1 MSAPYLLLVELWGT
15 APQSKTTIPQRIQ
28 NHHRKCDKHN
38 YNIYGGKCKFLSYNN
53 RKNGVLM
60 KFLDKAKIH
69 IKAGDGGNGSAS
81 FRREK
86 YIEFGGPN
94 GGDGGR
100 GGDVIFRAV
109 PNVNTLI
116 DYRFKTNFT
125 AGRGENGMGKM
136 RTGASGETLI
146 LPVPTGTVILSE
158 NEEIECADMNTDGM
172 EYLAA
177 RGGNGGWG
185 NLHFKSPTNR
195 APRQAN
201 DGLPGEERTVV
212 LRLKLIADIG
222 LVGFPNAGK
231 STLLAA
237 VTSARP
243 KIANYPFT
251 TLNPQLGVMY
261 AHNREFVMVDLPGL
275 IQGAHTGVGL
285 GDRFLGHAERTKLI
299 LHVIDGTESDWAA
312 RYAAIRHEMDSYGAN
327 LAKKPEIVVINK
339 LDAIAS
345 DDMDARMDAF
355 KKSFGRRKR
364 PTIITIS
371 AAGHQGIGGLVS
383 AIEKQFLEIERK

>member
-1 MSAPYLLLVELWGT
+1 
-15 APQSKTTIPQRIQ
+15 
-28 NHHRKCDKHN
+28 
-38 YNIYGGKCKFLSYNN
+38 
-53 RKNGVLM
+53 M
-60 KFLDKAKIH
+60 KFLDKAKIY

-100 GGDVIFRAV
+100 GGDVVFVAV

-116 DYRFKTNFT
+116 DYRYKMHFV
-125 AGRGENGMGKM
+125 AQRGENGMGKM
-136 RTGASGETLI
+136 RTGASGETLY

-158 NEEIECADMNTDGM
+158 NEEIEYADLNVDGM
-172 EYLAA
+172 EYRAA

-195 APRQAN
+195 APKQAN

-231 STLLAA
+231 STLLSA
-237 VTSARP
+237 VTAARP

-261 AHNREFVMVDLPGL
+261 AHDREFVLVDLPGL
-275 IQGAHTGVGL
+275 IEGAHTGVGL
-285 GDRFLGHAERTKLI
+285 GDRFLGHAERTKMI
-299 LHVIDGTESDWAA
+299 LHVIDGTEPDWAA
-312 RYAAIRHEMDSYGAN
+312 RYSAIRHEMDSYGGD
-327 LAKKPEIVVINK
+327 LTDKPEMVVINK
-339 LDAIAS
+339 IDAIAPDELS
-345 DDMDARMDAF
+345 EKMTVF

-364 PTIITIS
+364 PEIITIS
-371 AAGHQGIGGLVS
+371 AAGRLGISDLIS
-383 AIEKQFLEIERK
+383 AIEKRFLSLGQGE

>member
-1 MSAPYLLLVELWGT
+1 
-15 APQSKTTIPQRIQ
+15 
-28 NHHRKCDKHN
+28 
-38 YNIYGGKCKFLSYNN
+38 
-53 RKNGVLM
+53 M
-60 KFLDKAKIH
+60 KFLDKAKIY

-86 YIEFGGPN
+86 YIEYGGPN

-100 GGDVIFRAV
+100 GGDIVFRAV

-116 DYRFKTNFT
+116 DYRFKTNFK
-125 AGRGENGMGKM
+125 AQRGENGMGKM
-136 RTGASGETLI
+136 RTGASGDTLV

-158 NEEIECADMNTDGM
+158 NEEIEYVDLNADGM
-172 EYLAA
+172 EYRAV

-201 DGLPGEERTVV
+201 DGLPGEERAVV

-237 VTSARP
+237 LTAARP

-261 AHNREFVMVDLPGL
+261 AHDREFVLVDLPGL
-275 IQGAHTGVGL
+275 IQGAHMGVGL
-285 GDRFLGHAERTKLI
+285 GDKFLGHAERTKMI
-299 LHVIDGTESDWAA
+299 LHIIDGTEPDWAT
-312 RYAAIRHEMDSYGAN
+312 RYRSIRHEMDSYGGG
-327 LAKKPEIVVINK
+327 LLDKPEIVVINK
-339 LDAIAS
+339 IDAIA
-345 DDMDARMDAF
+345 DEDAAARLAEF
-355 KKSFGRRKR
+355 KKSFGRGKK
-364 PTIITIS
+364 PEIITIS
-371 AAGHQGIGGLVS
+371 AAGMTGMKELIS
-383 AIEKQFLEIERK
+383 AIEKKFQKL

>member
-1 MSAPYLLLVELWGT
+1 
-15 APQSKTTIPQRIQ
+15 
-28 NHHRKCDKHN
+28 
-38 YNIYGGKCKFLSYNN
+38 
-53 RKNGVLM
+53 M
-60 KFLDKAKIH
+60 KFLDKAKIY
-69 IKAGDGGNGSAS
+69 IKAGDGGNGAAS

-100 GGDVIFRAV
+100 GGDVVFRAV

-116 DYRFKTNFT
+116 DYRFKTKFV
-125 AGRGENGMGKM
+125 AQRGQNGMGKM
-136 RTGASGETLI
+136 RTGYSGETLY

-158 NEEIECADMNTDGM
+158 NEEIEYADLNKDGM
-172 EYLAA
+172 EYLAV

-231 STLLAA
+231 STLLSA

-251 TLNPQLGVMY
+251 TLNPQLGVVY

-275 IQGAHTGVGL
+275 IEGAHIGVGL

-299 LHVIDGTESDWAA
+299 LHVIDGTESDWAG
-312 RYAAIRHEMDSYGAN
+312 RYRAIRHEMDSYGGG
-327 LAKKPEIVVINK
+327 LLTKPEIVVINK
-339 LDAIAS
+339 IDTMTTDDLETKIAE
-345 DDMDARMDAF
+345 F
-355 KKSFGRRKR
+355 KKTFGRKKK
-364 PTIITIS
+364 PEIVAIS
-371 AAGHQGIGGLVS
+371 AAGHIGIENLI
-383 AIEKQFLEIERK
+383 ARIEKVFLNMQEK

>member
-1 MSAPYLLLVELWGT
+1 
-15 APQSKTTIPQRIQ
+15 
-28 NHHRKCDKHN
+28 
-38 YNIYGGKCKFLSYNN
+38 
-53 RKNGVLM
+53 M
-60 KFLDKAKIH
+60 KFLDKAKIT

-100 GGDVIFRAV
+100 GGDIVFRAV

-116 DYRFKTNFT
+116 DYRYKTNFA

-158 NEEIECADMNTDGM
+158 NEEIEYADLSADGM
-172 EYLAA
+172 EYRAV

-201 DGLPGEERTVV
+201 DGLPGEVRTVV

-231 STLLAA
+231 
-237 VTSARP
+237 
-243 KIANYPFT
+243 
-251 TLNPQLGVMY
+251 
-261 AHNREFVMVDLPGL
+261 
-275 IQGAHTGVGL
+275 
-285 GDRFLGHAERTKLI
+285 
-299 LHVIDGTESDWAA
+299 
-312 RYAAIRHEMDSYGAN
+312 
-327 LAKKPEIVVINK
+327 
-339 LDAIAS
+339 
-345 DDMDARMDAF
+345 
-355 KKSFGRRKR
+355 
-364 PTIITIS
+364 
-371 AAGHQGIGGLVS
+371 
-383 AIEKQFLEIERK
+383 

>member
-1 MSAPYLLLVELWGT
+1 
-15 APQSKTTIPQRIQ
+15 
-28 NHHRKCDKHN
+28 
-38 YNIYGGKCKFLSYNN
+38 
-53 RKNGVLM
+53 M
-60 KFLDKAKIH
+60 KFLDKAKIY
-69 IKAGDGGNGSAS
+69 IKAGDGGNGAAS

-100 GGDVIFRAV
+100 GGDVVFRAV

-116 DYRFKTNFT
+116 DYRYKTKFV
-125 AGRGENGMGKM
+125 AQRGQNGMGKM
-136 RTGASGETLI
+136 RTGYSGETLY

-158 NEEIECADMNTDGM
+158 NEEIEYADLNVDGM
-172 EYLAA
+172 EYRAA

-231 STLLAA
+231 STILSV
-237 VTSARP
+237 VTAARP
-243 KIANYPFT
+243 KIANYAFT

-261 AHNREFVMVDLPGL
+261 AHNREYVMVDLPGL
-275 IQGAHTGVGL
+275 IEGAHTGVGL
-285 GDRFLGHAERTKLI
+285 GDRFLGHAERTRLI
-299 LHVIDGTESDWAA
+299 LHVIDGSEPDWAL
-312 RYAAIRHEMDSYGAN
+312 RYKAIRHEMDSYGGGL
-327 LAKKPEIVVINK
+327 LAKPEIVIINK
-339 LDAIAS
+339 QDTLS
-345 DDMDARMDAF
+345 KEELNERLTAF
-355 KKSFGRRKR
+355 KKSFGRKKK
-364 PTIITIS
+364 PEIVTIS
-371 AAGHQGIGGLVS
+371 AAGHIGIDDMIS
-383 AIEKQFLEIERK
+383 AIEKQMSALN

>member
-1 MSAPYLLLVELWGT
+1 
-15 APQSKTTIPQRIQ
+15 
-28 NHHRKCDKHN
+28 
-38 YNIYGGKCKFLSYNN
+38 
-53 RKNGVLM
+53 M

-69 IKAGDGGNGSAS
+69 IRAGDGGNGSAS

-100 GGDVIFRAV
+100 GGDIIFRAV

-116 DYRFKTNFT
+116 DYRFKTNFA
-125 AGRGENGMGKM
+125 AGRGQNGMGKM
-136 RTGASGETLI
+136 RTGASGETLV

-158 NEEIECADMNTDGM
+158 NEEIEYADLNVDGM

-231 STLLAA
+231 STLLATLTA
-237 VTSARP
+237 ARP

-261 AHNREFVMVDLPGL
+261 AHNREFVLVDLPGL

-285 GDRFLGHAERTKLI
+285 GDRFLGHAERTKMI
-299 LHVIDGTESDWAA
+299 LHVIDGTEPDWAT
-312 RYAAIRHEMDSYGAN
+312 RYSAIRYEMDSYGGD
-327 LAKKPEIVVINK
+327 LTSKPEMVVINK
-339 LDAIAS
+339 IDAIAP
-345 DDMDARMDAF
+345 DELQTRMDAF
-355 KKSFGRRKR
+355 KKSFGRKKR
-364 PTIITIS
+364 PEIMAIS
-371 AAGHQGIGGLVS
+371 AAGRVGISELIS
-383 AIEKQFLEIERK
+383 AIEKKFLTIEKAENNE

>member
-1 MSAPYLLLVELWGT
+1 
-15 APQSKTTIPQRIQ
+15 
-28 NHHRKCDKHN
+28 
-38 YNIYGGKCKFLSYNN
+38 
-53 RKNGVLM
+53 M
-60 KFLDKAKIH
+60 KFLDKAKIY
-69 IKAGDGGNGSAS
+69 IKAGDGGNGAAS

-100 GGDVIFRAV
+100 GGDVVFRAV

-116 DYRFKTNFT
+116 DYRFKTKFV
-125 AGRGENGMGKM
+125 AQRGQNGMGKM
-136 RTGASGETLI
+136 RTGYSGETLY
-146 LPVPTGTVILSE
+146 LPVPTGTVILY
-158 NEEIECADMNTDGM
+158 ADLNHDGM
-172 EYLAA
+172 EYLAV

-243 KIANYPFT
+243 KIANYAFT

-275 IQGAHTGVGL
+275 IEGAHTGIGL

-299 LHVIDGTESDWAA
+299 LHVIDGSESDWGA
-312 RYAAIRHEMDSYGAN
+312 RYRAIRHEMDSYGGGLLN
-327 LAKKPEIVVINK
+327 KPEIVVINK
-339 LDAIAS
+339 IDTIS
-345 DDMDARMDAF
+345 DDELKSKLEEF
-355 KKSFGRRKR
+355 KKSFGRKKK
-364 PTIITIS
+364 PEIITIS
-371 AAGHQGIGGLVS
+371 AAGQIGIDNLIS
-383 AIEKQFLEIERK
+383 TIEKNFIKIEK

>member
-1 MSAPYLLLVELWGT
+1 
-15 APQSKTTIPQRIQ
+15 
-28 NHHRKCDKHN
+28 
-38 YNIYGGKCKFLSYNN
+38 
-53 RKNGVLM
+53 M
-60 KFLDKAKIH
+60 KFLDRAKIYV
-69 IKAGDGGNGSAS
+69 KAGDGGNGSAS
-81 FRREK
+81 FRHEK

-100 GGDVIFRAV
+100 GGDVVFVAV

-116 DYRFKTNFT
+116 DYRYKTKYI
-125 AGRGENGMGKM
+125 AQRGENGMGKM
-136 RTGASGETLI
+136 RTGASGETLV

-158 NEEIECADMNTDGM
+158 NEEIEYADLNQDGM
-172 EYLAA
+172 EYRAA

-195 APRQAN
+195 APKQAN

-231 STLLAA
+231 STLLSA

-275 IQGAHTGVGL
+275 IEGAHTGVGL
-285 GDRFLGHAERTKLI
+285 GDQFLGHAERTKLI
-299 LHVIDGTESDWAA
+299 LHVIDATEPDLYA
-312 RYAAIRHEMDSYGAN
+312 RYSAIRHEMDSYGGDLVN
-327 LAKKPEIVVINK
+327 KPEIVIINK
-339 LDAIAS
+339 IDALSEEELETKIAE
-345 DDMDARMDAF
+345 F
-355 KKSFGRRKR
+355 KKGFGRKKK
-364 PTIITIS
+364 PQILTIS
-371 AAGHQGIGGLVS
+371 AAGQIGINEMIS
-383 AIEKQFLEIERK
+383 AIEQKFLGIE

>member
-1 MSAPYLLLVELWGT
+1 
-15 APQSKTTIPQRIQ
+15 
-28 NHHRKCDKHN
+28 
-38 YNIYGGKCKFLSYNN
+38 
-53 RKNGVLM
+53 M

-69 IKAGDGGNGSAS
+69 IRAGDGGNGSAS

-100 GGDVIFRAV
+100 GGDIIFRAV

-116 DYRFKTNFT
+116 DYRFKTNFA
-125 AGRGENGMGKM
+125 AGRGQNGMGKM
-136 RTGASGETLI
+136 RTGASGETLV

-158 NEEIECADMNTDGM
+158 NEEIEYADLNVDGM

-231 STLLAA
+231 STLLATLTA
-237 VTSARP
+237 ARP

-261 AHNREFVMVDLPGL
+261 AHNREFVLVDLPGL

-285 GDRFLGHAERTKLI
+285 GDRFLGHAERTKMI
-299 LHVIDGTESDWAA
+299 LHIIDGTEPDWAN
-312 RYAAIRHEMDSYGAN
+312 RYSAIRYEMDSYGGD
-327 LAKKPEIVVINK
+327 LTSKPEMVVINK
-339 LDAIAS
+339 TDAIAP
-345 DDMDARMDAF
+345 DELQTRMDAF
-355 KKSFGRRKR
+355 KKSFGRKKR
-364 PTIITIS
+364 PEIMAIS
-371 AAGHQGIGGLVS
+371 AAGRVGISELIS
-383 AIEKQFLEIERK
+383 AIEKKFLTIEKAENNE

>member
-1 MSAPYLLLVELWGT
+1 
-15 APQSKTTIPQRIQ
+15 
-28 NHHRKCDKHN
+28 
-38 YNIYGGKCKFLSYNN
+38 
-53 RKNGVLM
+53 M

-69 IKAGDGGNGSAS
+69 IRAGDGGNGSAS

-100 GGDVIFRAV
+100 GGDIIFRAV

-116 DYRFKTNFT
+116 DYRFKTNFA
-125 AGRGENGMGKM
+125 AGRGQNGMGKM
-136 RTGASGETLI
+136 RTGASGETLV

-158 NEEIECADMNTDGM
+158 NEEIEYADLNVDGM

-231 STLLAA
+231 STLLATLTA
-237 VTSARP
+237 ARP

-261 AHNREFVMVDLPGL
+261 AHNREFVLVDLPGL

-285 GDRFLGHAERTKLI
+285 GDRFLGHAERTKMI
-299 LHVIDGTESDWAA
+299 LHVIDGTEPDWAT
-312 RYAAIRHEMDSYGAN
+312 RYSAIRYEMDSYGGD
-327 LAKKPEIVVINK
+327 LTSKPEMLVINK
-339 LDAIAS
+339 IDAIAP
-345 DDMDARMDAF
+345 DELQTRMDAF
-355 KKSFGRRKR
+355 KKSFGRKKR
-364 PTIITIS
+364 PEIMAIS
-371 AAGHQGIGGLVS
+371 AAGRVGISELIS
-383 AIEKQFLEIERK
+383 AIEKKFLTIEKAENNE

>member
-1 MSAPYLLLVELWGT
+1 
-15 APQSKTTIPQRIQ
+15 
-28 NHHRKCDKHN
+28 
-38 YNIYGGKCKFLSYNN
+38 
-53 RKNGVLM
+53 M
-60 KFLDKAKIH
+60 KFLDRAKIF
-69 IKAGDGGNGSAS
+69 IKAGNGGNGSAS

-100 GGDVIFRAV
+100 GGDIIFRAV

-116 DYRFKTNFT
+116 DYRFQTNFK
-125 AGRGENGMGKM
+125 AERGENGGGKM
-136 RTGASGETLI
+136 CTGASGENLI
-146 LPVPTGTVILSE
+146 LQVPTGTVILSE
-158 NEEIECADMNTDGM
+158 NEEFEYADLNQDGL
-172 EYLAA
+172 EYRAA

-195 APRQAN
+195 TPRQAN
-201 DGLPGEERTVV
+201 DGLPGEERTVI

-231 STLLAA
+231 STLLSA

-275 IQGAHTGVGL
+275 IEGAHTGVGL
-285 GDRFLGHAERTKLI
+285 GDRFLGHAERTKMI
-299 LHVIDGTESDWAA
+299 LHLIDGTENDWSE
-312 RYAAIRHEMDSYGAN
+312 RYKTIRHEMDSYGGG
-327 LAKKPEIVVINK
+327 LLEKPEMVIINK
-339 LDAIAS
+339 IDAVEP
-345 DDMDARMDAF
+345 DELKNRMAEF
-355 KKSFGRRKR
+355 KKSFGRKKK
-364 PTIITIS
+364 PEIMAIS
-371 AAGHQGIGGLVS
+371 AAGQIGIRELIA
-383 AIEKQFLEIERK
+383 AIEKRFLEI

>member
-1 MSAPYLLLVELWGT
+1 
-15 APQSKTTIPQRIQ
+15 
-28 NHHRKCDKHN
+28 
-38 YNIYGGKCKFLSYNN
+38 
-53 RKNGVLM
+53 M

-69 IKAGDGGNGSAS
+69 IKAGDGGNGAAS

-100 GGDVIFRAV
+100 GGDVVFVAV

-116 DYRFKTNFT
+116 DYRFKTNFV
-125 AGRGENGMGKM
+125 AQRGQNGMGKM
-136 RTGASGETLI
+136 RTGYSGETLV

-158 NEEIECADMNTDGM
+158 NEELEYADLNIDGM
-172 EYLAA
+172 EYRAA

-231 STLLAA
+231 STLLSA

-261 AHNREFVMVDLPGL
+261 AHKREFVLVDLPGL
-275 IQGAHTGVGL
+275 IEGAHTGVGL
-285 GDRFLGHAERTKLI
+285 GDRFLGHAERTKMI
-299 LHVIDGTESDWAA
+299 LHVIDGTESDWAS
-312 RYAAIRHEMDSYGAN
+312 RYRAIRHEMDSYGGGLLN
-327 LAKKPEIVVINK
+327 KPEIVVINK
-339 LDAIAS
+339 IDAIDS
-345 DDMDARMDAF
+345 DDLKQRMADF
-355 KKSFGRRKR
+355 KKSFGRKKK
-364 PTIITIS
+364 TEILTIS
-371 AAGHQGIGGLVS
+371 AAGRIGIEDMIS
-383 AIEKQFLEIERK
+383 AIEKQMLGLE

>member
-1 MSAPYLLLVELWGT
+1 MVM
-15 APQSKTTIPQRIQ
+15 
-28 NHHRKCDKHN
+28 
-38 YNIYGGKCKFLSYNN
+38 
-53 RKNGVLM
+53 V
-60 KFLDKAKIH
+60 
-69 IKAGDGGNGSAS
+69 
-81 FRREK
+81 
-86 YIEFGGPN
+86 EFGGPN

-116 DYRFKTNFT
+116 DYRYKTNFV
-125 AGRGENGMGKM
+125 AERGQNGMGKM
-136 RTGASGETLI
+136 RTGASGETLV

-158 NEEIECADMNTDGM
+158 NEEIEYADLSVDGM

-212 LRLKLIADIG
+212 LRLKLIADVG

-231 STLLAA
+231 STLLSA

-261 AHNREFVMVDLPGL
+261 AHNREFVLVDLPGL
-275 IQGAHTGVGL
+275 IEGAHTGVGL
-285 GDRFLGHAERTKLI
+285 GDRFLGHAERTKMI
-299 LHVIDGTESDWAA
+299 LHVIDGTEPDWFA
-312 RYAAIRHEMDSYGAN
+312 RYSAIRHEMDSYGGN
-327 LAKKPEIVVINK
+327 LTSKPEIVVINK
-339 LDAIAS
+339 MDAIDS
-345 DDMDARMDAF
+345 DEMNARMSEF
-355 KKSFGRRKR
+355 KRGFGRKKK
-364 PTIITIS
+364 PEIITIS
-371 AAGHQGIGGLVS
+371 AAGMLGIGGLIS
-383 AIEKQFLEIERK
+383 AIEKKFLDIEKNEE

>member
-1 MSAPYLLLVELWGT
+1 
-15 APQSKTTIPQRIQ
+15 
-28 NHHRKCDKHN
+28 
-38 YNIYGGKCKFLSYNN
+38 
-53 RKNGVLM
+53 M

-100 GGDVIFRAV
+100 GGDIIFRAV

-116 DYRFKTNFT
+116 DYRFKTNFA
-125 AGRGENGMGKM
+125 AGRGQNGMGKM
-136 RTGASGETLI
+136 RTGASGETLV

-158 NEEIECADMNTDGM
+158 NEEIEYADLNVDGM

-231 STLLAA
+231 STLLATLTA
-237 VTSARP
+237 ARP

-261 AHNREFVMVDLPGL
+261 AHNREFVLVDLPGL

-285 GDRFLGHAERTKLI
+285 GDRFLGHAERTKMI
-299 LHVIDGTESDWAA
+299 LHVIDGTEPDWAT
-312 RYAAIRHEMDSYGAN
+312 RYSAIRYEMDSYGGD
-327 LAKKPEIVVINK
+327 LTSKPEMVVINK
-339 LDAIAS
+339 ADAIAP
-345 DDMDARMDAF
+345 DELQTRMDAF
-355 KKSFGRRKR
+355 KKSFGRKKR
-364 PTIITIS
+364 PEIMAIS
-371 AAGHQGIGGLVS
+371 AAGRVGISELIS
-383 AIEKQFLEIERK
+383 AIEKKFLTIEKAENNE

>member
-1 MSAPYLLLVELWGT
+1 
-15 APQSKTTIPQRIQ
+15 
-28 NHHRKCDKHN
+28 
-38 YNIYGGKCKFLSYNN
+38 
-53 RKNGVLM
+53 M
-60 KFLDKAKIH
+60 KFLDRAKIY

-100 GGDVIFRAV
+100 GGDVVFVAV

-116 DYRFKTNFT
+116 DYRYKTKFV
-125 AGRGENGMGKM
+125 AERGENGMGKM
-136 RTGASGETLI
+136 RTGASGDTLV

-158 NEEIECADMNTDGM
+158 NEEIEYADLNTDGM
-172 EYLAA
+172 EYRAA

-195 APRQAN
+195 APKQAN

-231 STLLAA
+231 STLLSA
-237 VTSARP
+237 VTAARP

-261 AHNREFVMVDLPGL
+261 AHDREFVLVDLPGL
-275 IQGAHTGVGL
+275 IEGAHTGVGL
-285 GDRFLGHAERTKLI
+285 GDQFLGHAERTKMI
-299 LHVIDGTESDWAA
+299 LHVIDGTEADWGA
-312 RYAAIRHEMDSYGAN
+312 RYKTIRHEMDSYGGD
-327 LAKKPEIVVINK
+327 LTDKPEMVIINK
-339 LDAIAS
+339 TDAITPDELTEKMS
-345 DDMDARMDAF
+345 EF
-355 KKSFGRRKR
+355 KKSFGRKKR
-364 PTIITIS
+364 PDIITIS
-371 AAGHQGIGGLVS
+371 AAGRVGISELIV
-383 AIEKQFLEIERK
+383 AIEKKFLGQENDTTAK

>member
-1 MSAPYLLLVELWGT
+1 
-15 APQSKTTIPQRIQ
+15 
-28 NHHRKCDKHN
+28 
-38 YNIYGGKCKFLSYNN
+38 
-53 RKNGVLM
+53 M
-60 KFLDKAKIH
+60 KFLDKAKIY
-69 IKAGDGGNGSAS
+69 IKAGNGGNGAAS

-100 GGDVIFRAV
+100 GGDVVFRAV

-116 DYRFKTNFT
+116 DYRYKTKFV
-125 AGRGENGMGKM
+125 AERGQNGMGKM
-136 RTGASGETLI
+136 RTGYSGETLV

-158 NEEIECADMNTDGM
+158 NEEIEYADLNQDGM

-231 STLLAA
+231 STLLSA

-275 IQGAHTGVGL
+275 IEGAHTGVGL
-285 GDRFLGHAERTKLI
+285 GDRFLGHAERTKMI
-299 LHVIDGTESDWAA
+299 LHVIDGTEEDWGA
-312 RYAAIRHEMDSYGAN
+312 RYKAIRHEMDSYGGGLVN
-327 LAKKPEIVVINK
+327 KPEMVVINK
-339 LDAIAS
+339 IDAIS
-345 DDMDARMDAF
+345 EEDMKQRMADF
-355 KKSFGRRKR
+355 KKSFGRKKK
-364 PTIITIS
+364 PEIMEIS
-371 AAGHQGIGGLVS
+371 AAGQIGIKELIAS
-383 AIEKQFLEIERK
+383 IEKKFLEIEAKENEQPVKL

>member
-1 MSAPYLLLVELWGT
+1 
-15 APQSKTTIPQRIQ
+15 
-28 NHHRKCDKHN
+28 
-38 YNIYGGKCKFLSYNN
+38 
-53 RKNGVLM
+53 M
-60 KFLDKAKIH
+60 KFLDFAKIH
-69 IKAGDGGNGSAS
+69 IRAGDGGNGSAS

-86 YIEFGGPN
+86 YIEYGGPN

-116 DYRFKTNFT
+116 DYRFKTHF
-125 AGRGENGMGKM
+125 AAQRGQNGMGKM
-136 RTGASGETLI
+136 RTGFSGEDLI

-158 NEEIECADMNTDGM
+158 NGEIEYADLNRDGM

-195 APRQAN
+195 APKQAN
-201 DGLPGEERTVV
+201 DGLPGEERTVI
-212 LRLKLIADIG
+212 LQLKLIADIG

-231 STLLAA
+231 STLLSA

-243 KIANYPFT
+243 KIANYAFT

-275 IQGAHTGVGL
+275 IEGAHAGVGL
-285 GDRFLGHAERTKLI
+285 GDKFLGHAERTKMI
-299 LHVIDGTESDWAA
+299 LHIIDGTEPDWAA
-312 RYAAIRHEMDSYGAN
+312 RYKAIRHEMDSYGGGLVN
-327 LAKKPEIVVINK
+327 KPEMVVINK
-339 LDAIAS
+339 IDAIS
-345 DDMDARMDAF
+345 DDELNERMAAF
-355 KKSFGRRKR
+355 KKSFGRKKR
-364 PTIITIS
+364 PEILTIS
-371 AAGHQGIGGLVS
+371 AAGRQGIEELIS
-383 AIEKQFLEIERK
+383 KIEKKMMDL

>member
-1 MSAPYLLLVELWGT
+1 
-15 APQSKTTIPQRIQ
+15 
-28 NHHRKCDKHN
+28 
-38 YNIYGGKCKFLSYNN
+38 
-53 RKNGVLM
+53 M
-60 KFLDKAKIH
+60 KFLDRAKIYV
-69 IKAGDGGNGSAS
+69 KAGDGGNGSAS

-100 GGDVIFRAV
+100 GGDVIFVAV

-116 DYRFKTNFT
+116 DYRYKTKYI
-125 AGRGENGMGKM
+125 AQRGENGMGKM
-136 RTGASGETLI
+136 RTGASGETLV

-158 NEEIECADMNTDGM
+158 NEEIEYADLNQDGM
-172 EYLAA
+172 EYRAA

-195 APRQAN
+195 APKQAN

-231 STLLAA
+231 STLLSA

-275 IQGAHTGVGL
+275 IEGAHTGVGL
-285 GDRFLGHAERTKLI
+285 GDQFLGHAERTKLI
-299 LHVIDGTESDWAA
+299 LHVIDATEPDLYA
-312 RYAAIRHEMDSYGAN
+312 RYTAIRHEMDSYGGD
-327 LAKKPEIVVINK
+327 LISKPEIVIINK
-339 LDAIAS
+339 IDALSEEELEIKIAE
-345 DDMDARMDAF
+345 F
-355 KKSFGRRKR
+355 KKGFGRKKK
-364 PTIITIS
+364 PQILTIS
-371 AAGHQGIGGLVS
+371 AAGQVGINEMIS
-383 AIEKQFLEIERK
+383 AIEQKFLGIE

>member
-1 MSAPYLLLVELWGT
+1 
-15 APQSKTTIPQRIQ
+15 
-28 NHHRKCDKHN
+28 
-38 YNIYGGKCKFLSYNN
+38 
-53 RKNGVLM
+53 M

-100 GGDVIFRAV
+100 GGDIIFRAV

-116 DYRFKTNFT
+116 DYRFKTNFA
-125 AGRGENGMGKM
+125 AGRGQNGMGKM
-136 RTGASGETLI
+136 RTGASGETLV

-158 NEEIECADMNTDGM
+158 NEEIEYADLNVDGM

-177 RGGNGGWG
+177 RGGHGGWG

-231 STLLAA
+231 STLLATLTA
-237 VTSARP
+237 ARP

-261 AHNREFVMVDLPGL
+261 AHNREFVLVDLPGL

-285 GDRFLGHAERTKLI
+285 GDRFLGHAERTKMI
-299 LHVIDGTESDWAA
+299 LHIIDGTEPDWAT
-312 RYAAIRHEMDSYGAN
+312 RYSAIRYEMDSYGGD
-327 LAKKPEIVVINK
+327 LTSKPEMVVINK
-339 LDAIAS
+339 TDAIAP
-345 DDMDARMDAF
+345 DELQTRMDAF
-355 KKSFGRRKR
+355 KKSFGRKKR
-364 PTIITIS
+364 PEIMAIS
-371 AAGHQGIGGLVS
+371 AAGRVGISELIS
-383 AIEKQFLEIERK
+383 AIEKKFLTIEKAENNE

>member
-1 MSAPYLLLVELWGT
+1 
-15 APQSKTTIPQRIQ
+15 
-28 NHHRKCDKHN
+28 
-38 YNIYGGKCKFLSYNN
+38 
-53 RKNGVLM
+53 M
-60 KFLDKAKIH
+60 KFLDRAKIYV
-69 IKAGDGGNGSAS
+69 KAGDGGNGSAS

-100 GGDVIFRAV
+100 GGDVVFVAV

-116 DYRFKTNFT
+116 DYRYKTKFL
-125 AGRGENGMGKM
+125 AQRGQNGMGKM
-136 RTGASGETLI
+136 RTGASGETLV

-158 NEEIECADMNTDGM
+158 NEEIEYADLNVDGM
-172 EYLAA
+172 EYRAA

-195 APRQAN
+195 APKQAN

-231 STLLAA
+231 STLLSA
-237 VTSARP
+237 VTAARP

-261 AHNREFVMVDLPGL
+261 AHDREFVLVDLPGL
-275 IQGAHTGVGL
+275 IEGAHTGVGL
-285 GDRFLGHAERTKLI
+285 GDQFLGHAERTKMI
-299 LHVIDGTESDWAA
+299 LHVIDGSEPDWAA
-312 RYAAIRHEMDSYGAN
+312 RYAAIRHEMDSYGGD
-327 LAKKPEIVVINK
+327 LTDKPELVVINK
-339 LDAIAS
+339 IDAIEQTQLQDRLAE
-345 DDMDARMDAF
+345 F
-355 KKSFGRRKR
+355 KKSFGRKKK
-364 PTIITIS
+364 PEIVTIS
-371 AAGHQGIGGLVS
+371 AAGRQGIDTLIS
-383 AIEKQFLEIERK
+383 SIEKKFLGLENDAK

>member
-1 MSAPYLLLVELWGT
+1 
-15 APQSKTTIPQRIQ
+15 
-28 NHHRKCDKHN
+28 
-38 YNIYGGKCKFLSYNN
+38 
-53 RKNGVLM
+53 M
-60 KFLDKAKIH
+60 KFLDRAKIYV
-69 IKAGDGGNGSAS
+69 KAGDGGNGSAS
-81 FRREK
+81 FRHEK

-100 GGDVIFRAV
+100 GGDVVFVAV

-116 DYRFKTNFT
+116 DYRYKTKYI
-125 AGRGENGMGKM
+125 AQRGENGMGKM
-136 RTGASGETLI
+136 RTGASGETLV

-158 NEEIECADMNTDGM
+158 NEEIEYADLNQDGM
-172 EYLAA
+172 EYRAA

-195 APRQAN
+195 APKQAN

-231 STLLAA
+231 STLLSA

-275 IQGAHTGVGL
+275 IEGAHTGVGL
-285 GDRFLGHAERTKLI
+285 GDQFLGHAERTKLI
-299 LHVIDGTESDWAA
+299 LHVIDATEPDLYA
-312 RYAAIRHEMDSYGAN
+312 RYSAIRHEMDSYGGD
-327 LAKKPEIVVINK
+327 LVSKPEIVIINK
-339 LDAIAS
+339 IDALSEEELETKIAE
-345 DDMDARMDAF
+345 F
-355 KKSFGRRKR
+355 KKGFGRKKK
-364 PTIITIS
+364 PQILTIS
-371 AAGHQGIGGLVS
+371 AAGQIGINEMIS
-383 AIEKQFLEIERK
+383 AIEQKFLGIE

>member
-1 MSAPYLLLVELWGT
+1 
-15 APQSKTTIPQRIQ
+15 
-28 NHHRKCDKHN
+28 
-38 YNIYGGKCKFLSYNN
+38 
-53 RKNGVLM
+53 M
-60 KFLDKAKIH
+60 KFLDKAKIT

-100 GGDVIFRAV
+100 GGDIVFRAV

-116 DYRFKTNFT
+116 DYRYKTNFA

-158 NEEIECADMNTDGM
+158 NEEIEYADLSADGM
-172 EYLAA
+172 EYRAV

-201 DGLPGEERTVV
+201 DGLPGEVRTVV

-231 STLLAA
+231 STLLSA

-261 AHNREFVMVDLPGL
+261 AHNREYVLVDLPGL
-275 IQGAHTGVGL
+275 IEGAHTGVGL

-299 LHVIDGTESDWAA
+299 LHVIDGTEPDWAA
-312 RYAAIRHEMDSYGAN
+312 RYAAIHYEMDSYGGG
-327 LAKKPEIVVINK
+327 LVHKPEMVIINK
-339 LDAIAS
+339 IDAIDDDELKTRLS
-345 DDMDARMDAF
+345 DF
-355 KKSFGRRKR
+355 KKSFGRKKK
-364 PTIITIS
+364 PEIITIS
-371 AAGHQGIGGLVS
+371 AAGMLGIHELIS
-383 AIEKQFLEIERK
+383 AIEKKFLEITEHENIQKSAGNVISDK

>member
-1 MSAPYLLLVELWGT
+1 M
-15 APQSKTTIPQRIQ
+15 
-28 NHHRKCDKHN
+28 
-38 YNIYGGKCKFLSYNN
+38 
-53 RKNGVLM
+53 
-60 KFLDKAKIH
+60 
-69 IKAGDGGNGSAS
+69 
-81 FRREK
+81 
-86 YIEFGGPN
+86 
-94 GGDGGR
+94 
-100 GGDVIFRAV
+100 
-109 PNVNTLI
+109 
-116 DYRFKTNFT
+116 
-125 AGRGENGMGKM
+125 
-136 RTGASGETLI
+136 
-146 LPVPTGTVILSE
+146 
-158 NEEIECADMNTDGM
+158 
-172 EYLAA
+172 
-177 RGGNGGWG
+177 
-185 NLHFKSPTNR
+185 
-195 APRQAN
+195 
-201 DGLPGEERTVV
+201 

-355 KKSFGRRKR
+355 KKSFGRKKI

>member
-1 MSAPYLLLVELWGT
+1 
-15 APQSKTTIPQRIQ
+15 
-28 NHHRKCDKHN
+28 
-38 YNIYGGKCKFLSYNN
+38 
-53 RKNGVLM
+53 M
-60 KFLDKAKIH
+60 KFLDKAKIYV
-69 IKAGDGGNGSAS
+69 KAGDGGNGAAS

-100 GGDVIFRAV
+100 GGDVVFRAV

-116 DYRFKTNFT
+116 DYRFKTKFL
-125 AGRGENGMGKM
+125 AQRGQNGMGKM
-136 RTGASGETLI
+136 RTGYSGETLY

-158 NEEIECADMNTDGM
+158 NEEIEYADLNADGM

-231 STLLAA
+231 STLLSA

-275 IQGAHTGVGL
+275 IEGAHTGIGL
-285 GDRFLGHAERTKLI
+285 GDRFLGHAERTRLI
-299 LHVIDGTESDWAA
+299 LHLIDGNEPNWAD
-312 RYAAIRHEMDSYGAN
+312 RYRAIRHEMDSYGGG
-327 LAKKPEIVVINK
+327 LLDKPEIVVINK
-339 LDAIAS
+339 I
-345 DDMDARMDAF
+345 DMIDGDTLNEKLSEF
-355 KKSFGRRKR
+355 KKSFGRKKK
-364 PTIITIS
+364 PQILTIS
-371 AAGHQGIGGLVS
+371 AAGQIGIDDLIS
-383 AIEKQFLEIERK
+383 TIEKHFTEIENK

>member
-1 MSAPYLLLVELWGT
+1 
-15 APQSKTTIPQRIQ
+15 
-28 NHHRKCDKHN
+28 
-38 YNIYGGKCKFLSYNN
+38 
-53 RKNGVLM
+53 M

-69 IKAGDGGNGSAS
+69 IKAGDGGNGAAS

-86 YIEFGGPN
+86 YIEYGGPN

-116 DYRFKTNFT
+116 DYRFKTHF
-125 AGRGENGMGKM
+125 AAERGQNGMGKM
-136 RTGASGETLI
+136 RTGFSGEDLI

-158 NEEIECADMNTDGM
+158 NEEIEYADLNQDGM
-172 EYLAA
+172 EYLAV

-195 APRQAN
+195 APKQAN

-243 KIANYPFT
+243 KIANYAFT

-275 IQGAHTGVGL
+275 IEGAHTGVGL
-285 GDRFLGHAERTKLI
+285 GDRFLGHAERTKMI
-299 LHVIDGTESDWAA
+299 LHIIDGTEEDWGA
-312 RYAAIRHEMDSYGAN
+312 RYAAIRHEMDSYGGG
-327 LAKKPEIVVINK
+327 LLSKPEMVVINK
-339 LDAIAS
+339 IDAI
-345 DDMDARMDAF
+345 DEDVLQERMTAF
-355 KKSFGRRKR
+355 KKSFGRKKK
-364 PTIITIS
+364 PEIITIS
-371 AAGHQGIGGLVS
+371 AAGRIGVEDLI
-383 AIEKQFLEIERK
+383 AKIEKKMMDL

>member
-1 MSAPYLLLVELWGT
+1 
-15 APQSKTTIPQRIQ
+15 
-28 NHHRKCDKHN
+28 
-38 YNIYGGKCKFLSYNN
+38 
-53 RKNGVLM
+53 M
-60 KFLDKAKIH
+60 KFLDKAKIY
-69 IKAGDGGNGSAS
+69 IKAGDGGNGAAS

-100 GGDVIFRAV
+100 GGDVVFRAV

-116 DYRFKTNFT
+116 DYRFKTKFV
-125 AGRGENGMGKM
+125 AQRGQNGMGKM
-136 RTGASGETLI
+136 RTGYSGETLY

-158 NEEIECADMNTDGM
+158 NEEIEYADLNKDGM
-172 EYLAA
+172 EYLAV

-231 STLLAA
+231 STLLSA

-275 IQGAHTGVGL
+275 IEGAHIGVGL

-299 LHVIDGTESDWAA
+299 LHLIDGTESDWAA
-312 RYAAIRHEMDSYGAN
+312 RYKAIRHEMDSYGGG
-327 LAKKPEIVVINK
+327 LLKKPEIVVINK
-339 LDAIAS
+339 IDAIS
-345 DDMDARMDAF
+345 EEDLNERLDAF
-355 KKSFGRRKR
+355 KKSFGRKKK
-364 PTIITIS
+364 PQIVMIS
-371 AAGHQGIGGLVS
+371 AAGQIGIDDLIS
-383 AIEKQFLEIERK
+383 TIEKEFTKVEK

>member
-1 MSAPYLLLVELWGT
+1 
-15 APQSKTTIPQRIQ
+15 
-28 NHHRKCDKHN
+28 
-38 YNIYGGKCKFLSYNN
+38 
-53 RKNGVLM
+53 M
-60 KFLDKAKIH
+60 KFLDKAKIYV
-69 IKAGDGGNGSAS
+69 KAGDGGNGAAS

-100 GGDVIFRAV
+100 GGDVVFRAV

-116 DYRFKTNFT
+116 DYRFKTKFV
-125 AGRGENGMGKM
+125 AQSGQNGMGKM
-136 RTGASGETLI
+136 RTGFSGETLY

-158 NEEIECADMNTDGM
+158 NEEIEYADLNTDGM
-172 EYLAA
+172 EYRAV

-201 DGLPGEERTVV
+201 DGLPGEEKTLV

-231 STLLAA
+231 STLLSV

-243 KIANYPFT
+243 KIANYAFT

-261 AHNREFVMVDLPGL
+261 AHKREFVMVDLPGL

-299 LHVIDGTESDWAA
+299 LHVIDGSESDWAN
-312 RYAAIRHEMDSYGAN
+312 RYKIIRNEMDSYGGN
-327 LAKKPEIVVINK
+327 LINKPEIVVINK
-339 LDAIAS
+339 IDTLS
-345 DDMDARMDAF
+345 DDELNTRLTEL
-355 KKSFGRRKR
+355 KKSFGRKKK
-364 PTIITIS
+364 PVFLTIS
-371 AAGHQGIGGLVS
+371 AAGRIGIEEMINT
-383 AIEKQFLEIERK
+383 IEKQMLELE